1 MIETEFHFLR
11 AGWILLIPIA
21 ILLIFFFKRRLLTI
35 GNWEKLIDERLLPYV
50 MSRSQLSDNQ
60 YKWWLISLISVL
72 SIIALAGPTWERI
85 EQPSFRT
92 DQSLVIALDLS
103 RSMNAQDITPNRLTR
118 AKLKILD
125 ILERRQGAQVALI
138 VYSANAFTV
147 TPLTSDTDTIIAL
160 INSIDTSIM
169 PSRGSYPALAIDK
182 GLQLLNQASVSNG
195 EIILVTDGGI
205 TSDSFS
211 SAQKL
216 RDEGYRLSA
225 LGIGS
230 MNGAPIPKETGGFI
244 TDNTGQ
250 ITISRLEVDDLRDL
264 VEIGGGSYTS
274 ITSNDQ
280 DIDTLLS
287 EVYSAVRESD
297 DSITTDQWKEFG
309 PWLLLI
315 VVPFGSLLFRKGW
328 VFVFLL
334 TIMPIDNSVYAL
346 DWNDLWK
353 TRDQQGKEAM
363 ESGDY
368 DKAIELFEDSEWL
381 AAAHYKAGNYRQSAN
396 GYNNNSD
403 IDHLYNHANSL
414 AKIGQFEEAI
424 ENYEQVIAEEPNAED
439 ALYNLNLLKD
449 LLSENQSSEE
459 NNDDGQSSEEAST
472 GEQSQQ
478 QNGDESEQS
487 DNEGN
492 SKTGDSDDES
502 DVNPNQKLSN
512 EEDIEAI
519 EKELERAAEENSN
532 QEPQQEDN
540 NESGLEGRMAQEQQ
554 QAMEQWLRRIPDDP
568 GGLLRR
574 KFRYQYQRQGIDQ
587 DGNQIWP
594 NEGAQ
599 PW

>member
-11 AGWILLIPIA
+11 AGWIVLIPIA
-21 ILLIFFFKRRLLTI
+21 ILLIFFFKRRMLTI
-35 GNWEKLIDERLLPYV
+35 GNWEKLIDKRLLPYV
-50 MSRSQLSDNQ
+50 MSRRQLSDNQ

-182 GLQLLNQASVSNG
+182 GLQLLNQASISNG

-250 ITISRLEVDDLRDL
+250 ITISRLEVDDLKDL
-264 VEIGGGSYTS
+264 VEIGGGNYTS

-297 DSITTDQWKEFG
+297 DSVTTDQWKEFG

-315 VVPFGSLLFRKGW
+315 IVPFGSLLFRKGW
-328 VFVFLL
+328 VFIFLL

-353 TRDQQGKEAM
+353 TRDQQAKEAM

-368 DKAIELFEDSEWL
+368 NKAIELFEDSEWL
-381 AAAHYKAGNYRQSAN
+381 AAAHYRAGNYRQSAN
-396 GYNNNSD
+396 GYNNNSN

-424 ENYEQVIAEEPNAED
+424 ENYEKVIAEEPNAED

-492 SKTGDSDDES
+492 SRTGDSDDES
-502 DVNPNQKLSN
+502 DANPNQKLSN

-540 NESGLEGRMAQEQQ
+540 NESGIEGRMAQEQQ

>member
-11 AGWILLIPIA
+11 AGWILLIPIS
-21 ILLIFFFKRRLLTI
+21 ILLIFFFKRRMLTI
-35 GNWEKLIDERLLPYV
+35 GNWEKLIDKRLLPYV
-50 MSRSQLSDNQ
+50 MSRRQLSDNQ

-250 ITISRLEVDDLRDL
+250 ITISRLEVDDLKDL

-297 DSITTDQWKEFG
+297 DSVTTDQWKEFG

-328 VFVFLL
+328 IFVFLL

-353 TRDQQGKEAM
+353 TRDQQAKEAM

-396 GYNNNSD
+396 GYNNNSN

-424 ENYEQVIAEEPNAED
+424 ENYEKVIAEEPNAED

-449 LLSENQSSEE
+449 LLSKNQSSEE

-487 DNEGN
+487 YNEGN

-502 DVNPNQKLSN
+502 DANPNQKLSN

-540 NESGLEGRMAQEQQ
+540 NESGIEGRMAQEQQ

>member
-1 MIETEFHFLR
+1 MIEMEFHFLR
-11 AGWILLIPIA
+11 AGWIVLIPIA
-21 ILLIFFFKRRLLTI
+21 ILLIFFFKRRMLTI
-35 GNWEKLIDERLLPYV
+35 GNWEKLIDKRLLPYV
-50 MSRSQLSDNQ
+50 MSRRQLSDNQ

-250 ITISRLEVDDLRDL
+250 ITISRLEVDDLKDL

-297 DSITTDQWKEFG
+297 DSVTTDQWKEFG

-353 TRDQQGKEAM
+353 TRDQQAKEAM

-381 AAAHYKAGNYRQSAN
+381 SAAHYKAGNYRQSAN
-396 GYNNNSD
+396 GYNNNSN

-424 ENYEQVIAEEPNAED
+424 ENYEKVIAEEPNAED

-502 DVNPNQKLSN
+502 DANPNQKLSN

-540 NESGLEGRMAQEQQ
+540 NESGIEGRMAQEQQ

>member
-11 AGWILLIPIA
+11 AGWIVLIPIA
-21 ILLIFFFKRRLLTI
+21 ILLIFFFKRRMLTI
-35 GNWEKLIDERLLPYV
+35 GNWEKLIDKRLLPYV
-50 MSRSQLSDNQ
+50 MSRRQLSDNQ

-103 RSMNAQDITPNRLTR
+103 RSMNAQDITPSRLTR

-250 ITISRLEVDDLRDL
+250 ITISRLEVDDLKDL
-264 VEIGGGSYTS
+264 VEIGGGNYTS

-297 DSITTDQWKEFG
+297 DSVTTDQWKEFG
-309 PWLLLI
+309 PWILLI
-315 VVPFGSLLFRKGW
+315 IVPFGSLLFRKGW
-328 VFVFLL
+328 VFIFLL

-353 TRDQQGKEAM
+353 TRDQQAKEAM

-368 DKAIELFEDSEWL
+368 NKAIELFEDSEWL
-381 AAAHYKAGNYRQSAN
+381 AAAHYRAGNYRQSAN
-396 GYNNNSD
+396 GYNNNSN

-424 ENYEQVIAEEPNAED
+424 ENYEKVIAEEPNAED

-492 SKTGDSDDES
+492 SRTGDSDDES
-502 DVNPNQKLSN
+502 DANPNQKLSN

-540 NESGLEGRMAQEQQ
+540 NESGIEGRMAQEQQ

>member
-11 AGWILLIPIA
+11 AGWIVLIPIA
-21 ILLIFFFKRRLLTI
+21 ILLIFFFKRRMLTI
-35 GNWEKLIDERLLPYV
+35 GNWEKLIDKRLLPYV
-50 MSRSQLSDNQ
+50 MSRRQLSDNQ

-244 TDNTGQ
+244 TDNIGQ
-250 ITISRLEVDDLRDL
+250 ITISRLEVDDLKDL
-264 VEIGGGSYTS
+264 VEIGGGNYTS

-297 DSITTDQWKEFG
+297 DSVTTDQWKEFG

-315 VVPFGSLLFRKGW
+315 IVPFGSLLFRKGW
-328 VFVFLL
+328 VFIFLL

-353 TRDQQGKEAM
+353 TRDQQAKEAM

-396 GYNNNSD
+396 GYNNNSN

-424 ENYEQVIAEEPNAED
+424 ENYEKVIAEEPNAED

-459 NNDDGQSSEEAST
+459 NNDDGQSSDEAST

-502 DVNPNQKLSN
+502 DANPNQKLSN

-540 NESGLEGRMAQEQQ
+540 NESGIEGRMAQEQQ

>member
-21 ILLIFFFKRRLLTI
+21 ILLIFIFKRRLLTI
-35 GNWEKLIDERLLPYV
+35 GNWEKLIDKRLLPYV

-250 ITISRLEVDDLRDL
+250 ITISRLEVDDLKDL

-297 DSITTDQWKEFG
+297 DSVTTDQWKEFG

-328 VFVFLL
+328 VFLFLL

-353 TRDQQGKEAM
+353 TRDQQAKEAM

-396 GYNNNSD
+396 GYNNNSN

-424 ENYEQVIAEEPNAED
+424 ENYEKVIAEEPNAED

-502 DVNPNQKLSN
+502 DANPNQKLSN

-540 NESGLEGRMAQEQQ
+540 NESGIEGRMAQEQQ

>member
-1 MIETEFHFLR
+1 MIEMEFHFLR

-21 ILLIFFFKRRLLTI
+21 ILLIFFFKRRMLTI
-35 GNWEKLIDERLLPYV
+35 GNWEKLIDKRLLPYV
-50 MSRSQLSDNQ
+50 MSRRQLSDNQ

-250 ITISRLEVDDLRDL
+250 ITISRLEVDDLKDL

-297 DSITTDQWKEFG
+297 DSVTTDQWKEFG

-353 TRDQQGKEAM
+353 TRDQQAKEAM

-396 GYNNNSD
+396 GYNNNSN

-424 ENYEQVIAEEPNAED
+424 ENYEKVIAEEPNAED

-502 DVNPNQKLSN
+502 DANPNQKLSN

-540 NESGLEGRMAQEQQ
+540 NESGIEGRMAQEQQ

>member
-1 MIETEFHFLR
+1 
-11 AGWILLIPIA
+11 
-21 ILLIFFFKRRLLTI
+21 
-35 GNWEKLIDERLLPYV
+35 

-250 ITISRLEVDDLRDL
+250 ITISRLEVDDLKDL

-297 DSITTDQWKEFG
+297 DSVTTDQWKEFG

-353 TRDQQGKEAM
+353 TRDQQAKEAM

-502 DVNPNQKLSN
+502 DANPNQKLSN

-532 QEPQQEDN
+532 QEPQQEDK
-540 NESGLEGRMAQEQQ
+540 NESGIEGRMAQEQQ

>member
-11 AGWILLIPIA
+11 AGWIVLIPIA
-21 ILLIFFFKRRLLTI
+21 ILLIFFFKRRMLTI
-35 GNWEKLIDERLLPYV
+35 GNWEKLIDKRLLPYV
-50 MSRSQLSDNQ
+50 MSRRQLSDNQ

-250 ITISRLEVDDLRDL
+250 ITISRLEVDDLKDL
-264 VEIGGGSYTS
+264 VEIGGGNYTS

-297 DSITTDQWKEFG
+297 DSVTTDQWKEFG

-328 VFVFLL
+328 VFLFLL

-353 TRDQQGKEAM
+353 TRDQQAKEAM

-396 GYNNNSD
+396 GYNNNSN

-424 ENYEQVIAEEPNAED
+424 ENYEKVIAEEPNAED

-459 NNDDGQSSEEAST
+459 NNDNGQSSEEAST

-502 DVNPNQKLSN
+502 DANPNQKLSN

-540 NESGLEGRMAQEQQ
+540 NESGIEGRMAQEQQ

>member
-11 AGWILLIPIA
+11 AGWIVLIPIA
-21 ILLIFFFKRRLLTI
+21 ILLIFFFKRRMLTI
-35 GNWEKLIDERLLPYV
+35 GNWEKLIDKRLLPYV
-50 MSRSQLSDNQ
+50 MSRRQLSDNQ

-250 ITISRLEVDDLRDL
+250 ITISRLEVDDLKDL
-264 VEIGGGSYTS
+264 VEIGGGNYTS

-297 DSITTDQWKEFG
+297 DSVTTDQWKEFG

-315 VVPFGSLLFRKGW
+315 IVPFGSLLFRKGW
-328 VFVFLL
+328 VFIFLL

-353 TRDQQGKEAM
+353 TRDQQAKEAM

-368 DKAIELFEDSEWL
+368 NKAIELFEDSEWL
-381 AAAHYKAGNYRQSAN
+381 AAAHYRAGNYRQSAN
-396 GYNNNSD
+396 GYNNNSN

-424 ENYEQVIAEEPNAED
+424 ENYEKVIAEEPNAED

-478 QNGDESEQS
+478 QNEDESEQS

-492 SKTGDSDDES
+492 SRTGDSDDES
-502 DVNPNQKLSN
+502 DANPNQKLSN

-540 NESGLEGRMAQEQQ
+540 NESGIEGRMAQEQQ

>member
-11 AGWILLIPIA
+11 AGWIVLIPIA
-21 ILLIFFFKRRLLTI
+21 ILLIFFFKRRMLTI
-35 GNWEKLIDERLLPYV
+35 GNWEKLIDKRLLPYV

-244 TDNTGQ
+244 TDSTGQ
-250 ITISRLEVDDLRDL
+250 ITISRLEVDDLKDL

-297 DSITTDQWKEFG
+297 DSVTTDQWKEFG

-353 TRDQQGKEAM
+353 TRDQQAKEAM

-396 GYNNNSD
+396 GYNNNSN

-424 ENYEQVIAEEPNAED
+424 ENYEKVIAEEPNAED

-502 DVNPNQKLSN
+502 DANPNQKLSN

>member
-1 MIETEFHFLR
+1 M
-11 AGWILLIPIA
+11 
-21 ILLIFFFKRRLLTI
+21 LTI
-35 GNWEKLIDERLLPYV
+35 GNWEKLIDKRLLPYV
-50 MSRSQLSDNQ
+50 MSRRQLSDNQ

-250 ITISRLEVDDLRDL
+250 ITISRLEVDDLKDL

-297 DSITTDQWKEFG
+297 DSVTTDQWKEFG

-353 TRDQQGKEAM
+353 TRDQQAKEAM

-396 GYNNNSD
+396 GYNNNSN

-424 ENYEQVIAEEPNAED
+424 ENYEKVIAEEPNAED

-502 DVNPNQKLSN
+502 DANPNQKLSN

-519 EKELERAAEENSN
+519 EKELERAAKESSN
-532 QEPQQEDN
+532 QESQQEDN
-540 NESGLEGRMAQEQQ
+540 NESGIEGRMAQEQQ

>member
-1 MIETEFHFLR
+1 MIEMEFHFLR
-11 AGWILLIPIA
+11 AGWILLIPIS
-21 ILLIFFFKRRLLTI
+21 ILIIFFFKRRMLTI
-35 GNWEKLIDERLLPYV
+35 GNWEKLIDKRLLPYV
-50 MSRSQLSDNQ
+50 MSRRQLSDNQ

-103 RSMNAQDITPNRLTR
+103 RSMNAQDISPNRLTR

-244 TDNTGQ
+244 TDSTGQ
-250 ITISRLEVDDLRDL
+250 ITISRLEVDDLKDL

-297 DSITTDQWKEFG
+297 DSVTTDQWKEFG

-353 TRDQQGKEAM
+353 TRDQQAKEAM

-381 AAAHYKAGNYRQSAN
+381 AAAHYKAGNYRKSAN
-396 GYNNNSD
+396 EYNNNSN

-424 ENYEQVIAEEPNAED
+424 ENYEKVIAEEPNAED

-502 DVNPNQKLSN
+502 DANPNQKLSN

-540 NESGLEGRMAQEQQ
+540 NESGIEGRMAQEQQ

>member
-11 AGWILLIPIA
+11 AGWILLIPIS
-21 ILLIFFFKRRLLTI
+21 ILLIFFFKRRMLTI
-35 GNWEKLIDERLLPYV
+35 GNWEKLIDKRLLPYV
-50 MSRSQLSDNQ
+50 MSRRQLSDNQ

-244 TDNTGQ
+244 TDSTGQ
-250 ITISRLEVDDLRDL
+250 ITISRLEVDDLKDL

-297 DSITTDQWKEFG
+297 DSVTTDQWKEFG

-353 TRDQQGKEAM
+353 TRDQQAKEAM

-381 AAAHYKAGNYRQSAN
+381 SAAHYKAGNYRQSAN
-396 GYNNNSD
+396 GYNNNSN

-424 ENYEQVIAEEPNAED
+424 ENYEKVIAEEPNAED

-502 DVNPNQKLSN
+502 DANPNQKLSN

-532 QEPQQEDN
+532 QESQQEDN
-540 NESGLEGRMAQEQQ
+540 NESGIEGRMAQEQQ

>member
-1 MIETEFHFLR
+1 MIEVEFHFLR
-11 AGWILLIPIA
+11 AGWILLIPIS
-21 ILLIFFFKRRLLTI
+21 ILIIFIFKRRMLTI
-35 GNWEKLIDERLLPYV
+35 GNWEKLIDKRLLPYV
-50 MSRSQLSDNQ
+50 MSRRQLSDNQ

-92 DQSLVIALDLS
+92 DQSLIIALDLS
-103 RSMNAQDITPNRLTR
+103 RSMNAQDISPNRLTR

-244 TDNTGQ
+244 TDSTGQ
-250 ITISRLEVDDLRDL
+250 ITISRLEVDDLKDL

-297 DSITTDQWKEFG
+297 DSVTTDQWKEFG

-328 VFVFLL
+328 IFVFLL

-353 TRDQQGKEAM
+353 TRDQQAKEAM

-396 GYNNNSD
+396 GYNNNSN

-424 ENYEQVIAEEPNAED
+424 ENYEKVIAEEPNAED

-502 DVNPNQKLSN
+502 DANPNQKLSN

-532 QEPQQEDN
+532 QESQQEDN
-540 NESGLEGRMAQEQQ
+540 SESGIEGRMAQEQQ

>member
-21 ILLIFFFKRRLLTI
+21 ILLIFFFKRRMLTI
-35 GNWEKLIDERLLPYV
+35 GNWEKLIDKRLLPYV
-50 MSRSQLSDNQ
+50 MSRRQLSDNQ

-160 INSIDTSIM
+160 INNIDTSIM

-250 ITISRLEVDDLRDL
+250 ITISRLEVDDLKDL

-297 DSITTDQWKEFG
+297 DSVTTDQWKEFG

-353 TRDQQGKEAM
+353 TRDQQAKEAM

-396 GYNNNSD
+396 GYNNNSN

-424 ENYEQVIAEEPNAED
+424 ENYEKVIAEEPNAED

-502 DVNPNQKLSN
+502 DANPNQKLSN

-540 NESGLEGRMAQEQQ
+540 NESGIEGRMAQEQQ

>member
-21 ILLIFFFKRRLLTI
+21 ILLIFIFKRRLLTI
-35 GNWEKLIDERLLPYV
+35 GNWEKLIDKRLLPYV

-250 ITISRLEVDDLRDL
+250 ITISRLEVDDLKDL

-297 DSITTDQWKEFG
+297 DSVTTDQWKEFG

-353 TRDQQGKEAM
+353 TRDQQAKEAM

-396 GYNNNSD
+396 GYNNNSN

-424 ENYEQVIAEEPNAED
+424 ENYEKVIAEEPNAED

-502 DVNPNQKLSN
+502 DANPNQKLSN

-532 QEPQQEDN
+532 QESQQEDN
-540 NESGLEGRMAQEQQ
+540 NESGIEGRMAQEQQ

>member
-1 MIETEFHFLR
+1 M
-11 AGWILLIPIA
+11 
-21 ILLIFFFKRRLLTI
+21 LTI
-35 GNWEKLIDERLLPYV
+35 GNWEKLIDKRLLPYV
-50 MSRSQLSDNQ
+50 MSRRQLSDNQ

-244 TDNTGQ
+244 TDSTGQ
-250 ITISRLEVDDLRDL
+250 ITISRLEVDDLKDL

-297 DSITTDQWKEFG
+297 DSVTTDQWKEFG

-353 TRDQQGKEAM
+353 TRDQQAKEAM

-396 GYNNNSD
+396 GYNNNSN

-424 ENYEQVIAEEPNAED
+424 ENYEKVIAEEPNAED

-502 DVNPNQKLSN
+502 DANPNQKLSN

-532 QEPQQEDN
+532 QESQQEDN
-540 NESGLEGRMAQEQQ
+540 NESGIEGRMAQEQQ

>member
-1 MIETEFHFLR
+1 MIEMEFHFLR
-11 AGWILLIPIA
+11 AGWIVLIPIA
-21 ILLIFFFKRRLLTI
+21 ILLIFFFKRRMLTI
-35 GNWEKLIDERLLPYV
+35 GNWEKLIDKRLLPYV
-50 MSRSQLSDNQ
+50 MSRRQLSDNQ

-250 ITISRLEVDDLRDL
+250 ITISRLEVDDLKDL
-264 VEIGGGSYTS
+264 VEIGGGNYTS

-297 DSITTDQWKEFG
+297 DSVTTDQWKEFG

-353 TRDQQGKEAM
+353 TRDQQAKEAM

-396 GYNNNSD
+396 GYNNDSN

-414 AKIGQFEEAI
+414 AKIGQFEGAI
-424 ENYEQVIAEEPNAED
+424 ENYEKVIAEEPNAED
-439 ALYNLNLLKD
+439 ALYNLNLLRD
-449 LLSENQSSEE
+449 LLSENQSLEK
-459 NNDDGQSSEEAST
+459 NNDDGQSSDEAST

-478 QNGDESEQS
+478 ENGDESEQS

-502 DVNPNQKLSN
+502 DANPNQKLSN

-540 NESGLEGRMAQEQQ
+540 NESGIEGRMAQEQQ

>member
-21 ILLIFFFKRRLLTI
+21 ILLIFIFKRRLLTI
-35 GNWEKLIDERLLPYV
+35 GNWEKLIDKRLLPYV
-50 MSRSQLSDNQ
+50 MSRRQLSDNQ

-250 ITISRLEVDDLRDL
+250 ITISRLEVDDLKDL

-297 DSITTDQWKEFG
+297 DSVTTDQWKEFG

-328 VFVFLL
+328 VFLLLL

-346 DWNDLWK
+346 DWNDFWK
-353 TRDQQGKEAM
+353 TRDQQAKEAM

-396 GYNNNSD
+396 GYNNNSN

-424 ENYEQVIAEEPNAED
+424 ENYEKVIAEEPNAED

-492 SKTGDSDDES
+492 SETGDSGDES
-502 DVNPNQKLSN
+502 DANPNQKLSN

-532 QEPQQEDN
+532 QESQQEDN
-540 NESGLEGRMAQEQQ
+540 NESGIEGRMAQEQQ

>member
-11 AGWILLIPIA
+11 AGWIVLIPIA
-21 ILLIFFFKRRLLTI
+21 ILLIFFFKRRMLTI
-35 GNWEKLIDERLLPYV
+35 GNWEKLIDKRLLPYV
-50 MSRSQLSDNQ
+50 MSRRQLSDNQ

-250 ITISRLEVDDLRDL
+250 ITISRLEVDDLKDL

-297 DSITTDQWKEFG
+297 DSVTTDQWKEFG

-353 TRDQQGKEAM
+353 TRDQQAKEAM

-396 GYNNNSD
+396 GYNNNSN

-424 ENYEQVIAEEPNAED
+424 ENYEKVIAEEPNAED

-502 DVNPNQKLSN
+502 DANPNQKLSN

-532 QEPQQEDN
+532 QESQQEDN
-540 NESGLEGRMAQEQQ
+540 NESGIEGRMAQEQQ

>member
-35 GNWEKLIDERLLPYV
+35 GNWEKLIDKRLLPYV

-250 ITISRLEVDDLRDL
+250 ITISRLEVDDLKDL

-297 DSITTDQWKEFG
+297 DSVTTDQWKEFG

-396 GYNNNSD
+396 GYNNNSN

-424 ENYEQVIAEEPNAED
+424 ENYEKVIAEEPNAED

-502 DVNPNQKLSN
+502 DANPNQKLSN

-532 QEPQQEDN
+532 QESQQEDN

>member
-21 ILLIFFFKRRLLTI
+21 ILLIFFFKRRMLTI
-35 GNWEKLIDERLLPYV
+35 GNWEKLIDKRLLPYV

-250 ITISRLEVDDLRDL
+250 ITISRLEVDDLKDL

-353 TRDQQGKEAM
+353 TRDQQAKEAM

-396 GYNNNSD
+396 GYNNNSN

-424 ENYEQVIAEEPNAED
+424 ENYEKVIAEEPNAED

-502 DVNPNQKLSN
+502 DANPNQKLSN

>member
-21 ILLIFFFKRRLLTI
+21 ILLIFFFKRRMLTI
-35 GNWEKLIDERLLPYV
+35 GNWEKLIDKRLLPYV

-160 INSIDTSIM
+160 INNIDTSIM

-250 ITISRLEVDDLRDL
+250 ITISRLEVDDLKDL

-287 EVYSAVRESD
+287 GVYSAVRESD
-297 DSITTDQWKEFG
+297 DSVTTDQWKEFG

-353 TRDQQGKEAM
+353 TRDQQAKEAM

-396 GYNNNSD
+396 GYNNNSN

-424 ENYEQVIAEEPNAED
+424 ENYEKVIAEEPNAED
-439 ALYNLNLLKD
+439 AHYNLNLLKD

-502 DVNPNQKLSN
+502 DANPNQKLSN

>member
-11 AGWILLIPIA
+11 AGWIVLIPIA
-21 ILLIFFFKRRLLTI
+21 ILLIFFFKRRMLTI
-35 GNWEKLIDERLLPYV
+35 GNWEKLIDKRLLPYV
-50 MSRSQLSDNQ
+50 MSRRQLSDNQ

-244 TDNTGQ
+244 TDSTGQ
-250 ITISRLEVDDLRDL
+250 ITISRLEVDDLKDL

-297 DSITTDQWKEFG
+297 DSVTTDQWKEFG

-353 TRDQQGKEAM
+353 TRDQQAKEAM

-396 GYNNNSD
+396 GYNNNSN

-424 ENYEQVIAEEPNAED
+424 ENYEKVIAEEPNAED

-492 SKTGDSDDES
+492 SKTGDSGDES
-502 DVNPNQKLSN
+502 DANPNQKLSN

-532 QEPQQEDN
+532 QESQQEDN
-540 NESGLEGRMAQEQQ
+540 NESGIEGRMAQEQQ

>member
-1 MIETEFHFLR
+1 MIEMEFHFLR
-11 AGWILLIPIA
+11 AGWILLIPIS
-21 ILLIFFFKRRLLTI
+21 ILLIFFFKRRMLTI
-35 GNWEKLIDERLLPYV
+35 GNWEKLIDKRLLPYV

-244 TDNTGQ
+244 TDSTGQ
-250 ITISRLEVDDLRDL
+250 ITISRLEVDDLKDL

-297 DSITTDQWKEFG
+297 DSVTTDQWKEFG

-334 TIMPIDNSVYAL
+334 TIMPTDNSVYAL

-353 TRDQQGKEAM
+353 TRDQQAKEAM

-396 GYNNNSD
+396 GYNNNSN

-424 ENYEQVIAEEPNAED
+424 ENYEKVIAEEPNAED

-459 NNDDGQSSEEAST
+459 NNDDGQSSKEAST

-502 DVNPNQKLSN
+502 DANPNQKLSN

-519 EKELERAAEENSN
+519 EKELERAAEESSN
-532 QEPQQEDN
+532 QESQQEDN
-540 NESGLEGRMAQEQQ
+540 NESGIEGRMAQEQQ

>member
-1 MIETEFHFLR
+1 MIEMEFHFLR
-11 AGWILLIPIA
+11 AGWILLIPIS
-21 ILLIFFFKRRLLTI
+21 ILLIFFFKRRMLTI
-35 GNWEKLIDERLLPYV
+35 GNWEKLIDKRLLPYV
-50 MSRSQLSDNQ
+50 MSRRQLSDNQ

-297 DSITTDQWKEFG
+297 DSVTTDQWKEFG

-353 TRDQQGKEAM
+353 TRDQQAKEAM

-396 GYNNNSD
+396 GYNNNSN

-424 ENYEQVIAEEPNAED
+424 ENYEKVIAEEPNAED

-502 DVNPNQKLSN
+502 DANPNQKLSN

>member
-1 MIETEFHFLR
+1 MIEMEFHFLR
-11 AGWILLIPIA
+11 AGWILLIPIS
-21 ILLIFFFKRRLLTI
+21 ILLIFFFKRRMLTI
-35 GNWEKLIDERLLPYV
+35 GNWEKLIDKRLLPYV
-50 MSRSQLSDNQ
+50 MSRRQLSDNQ

-250 ITISRLEVDDLRDL
+250 ITISRLEVDDLKDL

-297 DSITTDQWKEFG
+297 DSVTTDQWKEFG

-353 TRDQQGKEAM
+353 TRDQQAKEAM

-396 GYNNNSD
+396 GYNNNSN

-424 ENYEQVIAEEPNAED
+424 ENYEKVIAEEPNAED

-492 SKTGDSDDES
+492 SKTGDSDNES
-502 DVNPNQKLSN
+502 DANPNQKLSN

-519 EKELERAAEENSN
+519 EKELERAAEESSN
-532 QEPQQEDN
+532 QESQQEDN
-540 NESGLEGRMAQEQQ
+540 NESGIEGRMAQEQQ

>member
-1 MIETEFHFLR
+1 MIEVEFHFLR
-11 AGWILLIPIA
+11 AGWILLIPIS
-21 ILLIFFFKRRLLTI
+21 ILIIFIFKRRMLTI
-35 GNWEKLIDERLLPYV
+35 GNWEKLIDKRLLPYV
-50 MSRSQLSDNQ
+50 MSRRQLSDNQ

-92 DQSLVIALDLS
+92 DQSLIIALDLS
-103 RSMNAQDITPNRLTR
+103 RSMNAQDISPNRLTR

-244 TDNTGQ
+244 TDSTGQ
-250 ITISRLEVDDLRDL
+250 ITISRLEVNDLKDL

-297 DSITTDQWKEFG
+297 DSVTTDQWKEFG

-328 VFVFLL
+328 VFIFLL
-334 TIMPIDNSVYAL
+334 SIMPIDNSVYAL

-353 TRDQQGKEAM
+353 TRDQQAKEAM

-381 AAAHYKAGNYRQSAN
+381 AAAHYKAGNYRKSAN
-396 GYNNNSD
+396 GYNNNSN

-424 ENYEQVIAEEPNAED
+424 ENYEKVIAEEPDAED

-449 LLSENQSSEE
+449 LLGENQSSEE

-502 DVNPNQKLSN
+502 DANPNQKLSN

-540 NESGLEGRMAQEQQ
+540 NESGIEGRMAQEQQ

>member
-35 GNWEKLIDERLLPYV
+35 GNWEKLIDKRLLPYV
-50 MSRSQLSDNQ
+50 MSRSQLFDNQ

-250 ITISRLEVDDLRDL
+250 ITISRLEVDDLKDL
-264 VEIGGGSYTS
+264 VEIGGGNYTS

-287 EVYSAVRESD
+287 EVYSAFRESD
-297 DSITTDQWKEFG
+297 DSVTTDQWKEFG

-353 TRDQQGKEAM
+353 TRDQQAKEAM

-396 GYNNNSD
+396 GYNNNSN

-424 ENYEQVIAEEPNAED
+424 ENYEKVIAEEPNAED

-502 DVNPNQKLSN
+502 DANPNQKLSN

>member
-21 ILLIFFFKRRLLTI
+21 ILLIFFFKRRMLTI
-35 GNWEKLIDERLLPYV
+35 GNWEKLIDKRLLPYV
-50 MSRSQLSDNQ
+50 MSRRQLSDNQ

-103 RSMNAQDITPNRLTR
+103 RSMNAQDISPNRLTR

-250 ITISRLEVDDLRDL
+250 ITISRLEVDDLKDL

-297 DSITTDQWKEFG
+297 DSVTTDQWKEFG

-353 TRDQQGKEAM
+353 TRDQQAKEAM

-381 AAAHYKAGNYRQSAN
+381 AAAHCKAGNYRQSAN
-396 GYNNNSD
+396 GYNNNSN

-424 ENYEQVIAEEPNAED
+424 ENYEKVIAEEPNAED

-502 DVNPNQKLSN
+502 DANPNQKLSN

-519 EKELERAAEENSN
+519 EQELERAAEENSN

-540 NESGLEGRMAQEQQ
+540 NESSLEGRMAQEQQ

>member
-1 MIETEFHFLR
+1 MIEMEFHFLR
-11 AGWILLIPIA
+11 AGWIVLIPIA
-21 ILLIFFFKRRLLTI
+21 ILLIFFFKRRMLTI
-35 GNWEKLIDERLLPYV
+35 GNWEKLIDKRLLPYV
-50 MSRSQLSDNQ
+50 MSRRQLSDNQ

-244 TDNTGQ
+244 TDSTGQ
-250 ITISRLEVDDLRDL
+250 ITISRLEVDDLKDL

-297 DSITTDQWKEFG
+297 DSVTTDQWKEFG

-353 TRDQQGKEAM
+353 TRDQQAKEAM

-396 GYNNNSD
+396 GYNNNSN

-414 AKIGQFEEAI
+414 AKIGKLEEAI
-424 ENYEQVIAEEPNAED
+424 ENYEKVIAEEPNAED

-492 SKTGDSDDES
+492 SRTGDSDDES
-502 DVNPNQKLSN
+502 DANPNQKLSN

-519 EKELERAAEENSN
+519 EKELERAAKESSN
-532 QEPQQEDN
+532 QESQQEDN
-540 NESGLEGRMAQEQQ
+540 NESGIEGRMAQEQQ

>member
-11 AGWILLIPIA
+11 AGWIVLIPIA
-21 ILLIFFFKRRLLTI
+21 ILLIFFFKRRMLTI
-35 GNWEKLIDERLLPYV
+35 GNWEKLIDKRLLPYV
-50 MSRSQLSDNQ
+50 MSRRQLSDNQ

-250 ITISRLEVDDLRDL
+250 ITISRLEVDDLKDL
-264 VEIGGGSYTS
+264 VAIGGGNYTS

-297 DSITTDQWKEFG
+297 DSVTTDQWKEFG

-353 TRDQQGKEAM
+353 TKDQQAKEAM

-396 GYNNNSD
+396 GYNNDSN
-403 IDHLYNHANSL
+403 IDHLYNYANSL

-424 ENYEQVIAEEPNAED
+424 ENYEKVIAEEPNSED
-439 ALYNLNLLKD
+439 AIYNLNLLKD
-449 LLSENQSSEE
+449 LLSENQSSEK
-459 NNDDGQSSEEAST
+459 NNDDSQSSEEALT

-492 SKTGDSDDES
+492 SRTGDSDDES
-502 DVNPNQKLSN
+502 DANPNQKLSN

-540 NESGLEGRMAQEQQ
+540 NESGIEGRMAQEQQ

>member
-11 AGWILLIPIA
+11 AGWIVLIPIA
-21 ILLIFFFKRRLLTI
+21 ILLIFFFKRRMLTI
-35 GNWEKLIDERLLPYV
+35 GNWEKLIDKRLLPYV
-50 MSRSQLSDNQ
+50 MSRRQLSDNQ

-103 RSMNAQDITPNRLTR
+103 RSMNAQDITPSRLTR

-250 ITISRLEVDDLRDL
+250 ITISRLEVDDLKDL
-264 VEIGGGSYTS
+264 VEIGGGNYTS

-280 DIDTLLS
+280 DIDILLS

-297 DSITTDQWKEFG
+297 DSVTTDQWKEFG

-315 VVPFGSLLFRKGW
+315 IVPFGSLLFRKGW
-328 VFVFLL
+328 VFIFLL

-353 TRDQQGKEAM
+353 TRDQQAKEAM

-368 DKAIELFEDSEWL
+368 NKAIELFEDSEWL
-381 AAAHYKAGNYRQSAN
+381 AAAHYRAGNYRQSAN
-396 GYNNNSD
+396 GYNNNSN

-424 ENYEQVIAEEPNAED
+424 ENYEKVIAEEPNAED

-492 SKTGDSDDES
+492 SRTGDSDDES
-502 DVNPNQKLSN
+502 DANPNQKLSN

-540 NESGLEGRMAQEQQ
+540 NESGIEGRMAQEQQ

>member
-11 AGWILLIPIA
+11 AGWIVLIPIA
-21 ILLIFFFKRRLLTI
+21 ILLIFFFKRRMLTI
-35 GNWEKLIDERLLPYV
+35 GNWEKLIDKRLLPYV
-50 MSRSQLSDNQ
+50 MSRRQLSDNQ

-103 RSMNAQDITPNRLTR
+103 RSMNAQDITPSRLTR

-250 ITISRLEVDDLRDL
+250 ITISRLEVDDLKDL
-264 VEIGGGSYTS
+264 VEIGGGNYTS

-297 DSITTDQWKEFG
+297 DSVTTDQWKEFG

-315 VVPFGSLLFRKGW
+315 IVPFGSLLFRKGW
-328 VFVFLL
+328 VFIFLL

-353 TRDQQGKEAM
+353 TRDQQAKEAM

-381 AAAHYKAGNYRQSAN
+381 AAAHYRAGNYRQSAN
-396 GYNNNSD
+396 GYNNNSN

-424 ENYEQVIAEEPNAED
+424 ENYEKVIAEEPNAED

-492 SKTGDSDDES
+492 SRTGDSDDES
-502 DVNPNQKLSN
+502 DANPNQKLSN

-540 NESGLEGRMAQEQQ
+540 NESGIEGRMAQEQQ

-587 DGNQIWP
+587 DGNQILP

>member
-1 MIETEFHFLR
+1 MIEMEFHFLR
-11 AGWILLIPIA
+11 AGWILLIPIS
-21 ILLIFFFKRRLLTI
+21 ILLIFFFKRRMLTI
-35 GNWEKLIDERLLPYV
+35 GNWEKLIDKRLLPYV
-50 MSRSQLSDNQ
+50 MSRRQLSDNQ

-244 TDNTGQ
+244 TDSTGQ
-250 ITISRLEVDDLRDL
+250 ITISRLEVDDLKDL

-297 DSITTDQWKEFG
+297 DSVTTDQWKEFG

-353 TRDQQGKEAM
+353 TRDQQAKEAM

-396 GYNNNSD
+396 GYNNNSN

-492 SKTGDSDDES
+492 SKTGDSGDES
-502 DVNPNQKLSN
+502 DANPNQKLSN

-532 QEPQQEDN
+532 QESQQEDN
-540 NESGLEGRMAQEQQ
+540 NESGIEGRMAQEQQ

>member
-1 MIETEFHFLR
+1 MIEMEFHFLR
-11 AGWILLIPIA
+11 AGWIVLIPIA
-21 ILLIFFFKRRLLTI
+21 ILLILFFKRRMLTI
-35 GNWEKLIDERLLPYV
+35 GNWEKLIDKRLLPYV
-50 MSRSQLSDNQ
+50 MSRRQLSDNHH
-60 YKWWLISLISVL
+60 KWWLISLISVL

-125 ILERRQGAQVALI
+125 ILERRQGTQVALI

-169 PSRGSYPALAIDK
+169 PSRGSYPALAIEK

-216 RDEGYRLSA
+216 RNEGYRLSA

-230 MNGAPIPKETGGFI
+230 MNGAPIPRETGGFI

-250 ITISRLEVDDLRDL
+250 IIISRLEVDDLREL
-264 VEIGGGSYTS
+264 VEIGGGKYTS

-287 EVYSAVRESD
+287 GVYSAVRESD
-297 DSITTDQWKEFG
+297 NSVTTDQWREFG
-309 PWLLLI
+309 PWILLI

-334 TIMPIDNSVYAL
+334 TTMPIDNSVYAL

-353 TRDQQGKEAM
+353 TRDQQAKVAM

-381 AAAHYKAGNYRQSAN
+381 AAANYKAGNYRQSAN
-396 GYNNNSD
+396 GYNNDNN
-403 IDHLYNHANSL
+403 IDHLYNYANSL

-424 ENYEQVIAEEPNAED
+424 ENYEKVIAEEPNAED
-439 ALYNLNLLKD
+439 ALYNLNLLKE
-449 LLSENQSSEE
+449 LLSENQSSEK
-459 NNDDGQSSEEAST
+459 NNDDDQSSEEAPT
-472 GEQSQQ
+472 GEKSKQH
-478 QNGDESEQS
+478 NGGETEQS

-492 SKTGDSDDES
+492 SRTSDSDNES
-502 DVNPNQKLSN
+502 DANPNQQLSN

-540 NESGLEGRMAQEQQ
+540 NESGIEGRMAQEQQ

>member
-21 ILLIFFFKRRLLTI
+21 ILLIFIFKRRLLTI
-35 GNWEKLIDERLLPYV
+35 GNWEKLIDKRLLPYV

-250 ITISRLEVDDLRDL
+250 ITISRLEVDDLKDL

-297 DSITTDQWKEFG
+297 DSVTTDQWKEFG

-328 VFVFLL
+328 VFLLLL

-353 TRDQQGKEAM
+353 TRDQQAKEAM

-381 AAAHYKAGNYRQSAN
+381 SAAHYKAGNYRQSAN
-396 GYNNNSD
+396 GYNNNSN

-424 ENYEQVIAEEPNAED
+424 ENYEKVIAEEPNAED

-502 DVNPNQKLSN
+502 DANPNQKLSN

>member
-21 ILLIFFFKRRLLTI
+21 ILLIFIFKRRLLTI
-35 GNWEKLIDERLLPYV
+35 GNWEKLIDKRLLPYV

-230 MNGAPIPKETGGFI
+230 MNGAPIPKAPGGFI

-297 DSITTDQWKEFG
+297 DSVTTDQWKEFG

-353 TRDQQGKEAM
+353 TRDQQAKEAM

-396 GYNNNSD
+396 GYNNNSN

-424 ENYEQVIAEEPNAED
+424 ENYEKVIAEEPNAED

-502 DVNPNQKLSN
+502 DANPNQKLSN

>member
-11 AGWILLIPIA
+11 AGWILLIPIS
-21 ILLIFFFKRRLLTI
+21 ILLIFFFKRRMLTI
-35 GNWEKLIDERLLPYV
+35 GNWEKLIDKRLLPYV
-50 MSRSQLSDNQ
+50 MSRRQLSDNQ

-244 TDNTGQ
+244 TDSTGQ
-250 ITISRLEVDDLRDL
+250 ITISRLEVDDLKDL

-297 DSITTDQWKEFG
+297 DSVTTDQWKEFG

-353 TRDQQGKEAM
+353 TRDQQAKEAM

-396 GYNNNSD
+396 GYNNNSN

-424 ENYEQVIAEEPNAED
+424 ENYEKVIAEEPNAED

-502 DVNPNQKLSN
+502 DANPNQKLSN

-532 QEPQQEDN
+532 QESQQEDN
-540 NESGLEGRMAQEQQ
+540 NESGIEGRMAQEQQ